1 MKRISLSSHQGKIT
15 NAGASGKLP
24 LKAVSIFL
32 NFPDHCPL
40 LPMAHKVSLNTQI
53 LLGCTAGVAAGLL
66 LQSQGQTPLADNTL
80 YGARLLGNLFLD
92 LLRMVL
98 IPLVFSSIVVGVSN
112 LAAHQKMHR
121 VWTTTLAFFF
131 LTMGVAI
138 VLGLGAA
145 NLFRPGEGLQL
156 AMFADATQNFQARQ
170 MPLPEY
176 IAQFLRGLFQN
187 PFKALAQGEI
197 LAVVMIALFLGI
209 ALVVGG
215 ERYRNLRILIQELQ
229 ELCLLIVGWIMRLA
243 PLGVAALLLQLV
255 ASQNVA
261 LLGSL
266 GHFIAVVFGTTL
278 FHGLVVLPLI
288 LWLIT
293 RMSPL
298 HFLRGAREALITAFA
313 TSSSAAT
320 LPVTLRCV
328 EQHLH
333 VRKDIANFVVPLG
346 ATANMDGT
354 ALYEAAA
361 ALFVARL
368 AGIELDLAQQLIIFF
383 IAMLGAIG
391 APGIPSVGMLSMVL
405 VLESVGL
412 PTEAIAILLP
422 IDRILDTVRTAVN
435 VEGDMVGSLIVQKL
449 TDQPA

>member
-1 MKRISLSSHQGKIT
+1 MRKISLNS
-15 NAGASGKLP
+15 
-24 LKAVSIFL
+24 
-32 NFPDHCPL
+32 
-40 LPMAHKVSLNTQI
+40 QI
-53 LLGCTAGVAAGLL
+53 LIGCLIGIAGGWWLSGAGSTPMVA
-66 LQSQGQTPLADNTL
+66 NTL
-80 YGARLLGNLFLD
+80 YGAKLVGTLFLD

-98 IPLVFSSIVVGVSN
+98 IPLVFSSIVIGVAN
-112 LAAHQKMHR
+112 LRANQKMHR
-121 VWTTTLAFFF
+121 VWITTLSFFA
-131 LTMGVAI
+131 LSMAIAI
-138 VLGLGAA
+138 VIGLGAA
-145 NLFRPGEGLQL
+145 HIFKPGDGLQL
-156 AMFADATQNFQARQ
+156 AMFAEATQNFQARQ

-176 IAQFLRGLFQN
+176 IAQFLHGLFQN
-187 PFKALAQGEI
+187 PFKALAQGDI
-197 LAVVMIALFLGI
+197 LAVVIIALFLGI

-243 PLGVAALLLQLV
+243 PLGIAALLLQLV
-255 ASQNVA
+255 ASQNNA
-261 LLGSL
+261 LLYSL
-266 GHFIAVVFGTTL
+266 AHFIAVVIGSTL
-278 FHGLVVLPLI
+278 FHGIVVLPLMLYI
-288 LWLIT
+288 VT

-298 HFLRGAREALITAFA
+298 HFWRGAREALVTAFA

-333 VRKDIANFVVPLG
+333 VKKDIANFVVPLG
-346 ATANMDGT
+346 ATMNMDGT

-361 ALFVARL
+361 ALFIARL
-368 AGIELDLAQQLIIFF
+368 AGIELDLAHQLIIFF

-405 VLESVGL
+405 VLQSVGL

-422 IDRILDTVRTAVN
+422 IDRILDTVRTTVN

-449 TDQPA
+449 AVPKGQVHDSV

>member
-1 MKRISLSSHQGKIT
+1 MRKISLNSQILIGCLIGIAGGWWLSG
-15 NAGASGKLP
+15 AGATP
-24 LKAVSIFL
+24 I
-32 NFPDHCPL
+32 
-40 LPMAHKVSLNTQI
+40 
-53 LLGCTAGVAAGLL
+53 VA
-66 LQSQGQTPLADNTL
+66 NTL
-80 YGARLLGNLFLD
+80 YGAKLVGTLFLD

-98 IPLVFSSIVVGVSN
+98 IPLVFSSIVIGVAN
-112 LAAHQKMHR
+112 LRANQKMHR
-121 VWTTTLAFFF
+121 VWITTLSFFA
-131 LTMGVAI
+131 LSMAI
-138 VLGLGAA
+138 AVVIGLGAA
-145 NLFRPGEGLQL
+145 HIFKPGDGLQL
-156 AMFADATQNFQARQ
+156 AMFAEATQNFQARQ

-176 IAQFLRGLFQN
+176 IAQFLHGLFQN
-187 PFKALAQGEI
+187 PFKALAQGDI
-197 LAVVMIALFLGI
+197 LAVVIIALFLGI

-243 PLGVAALLLQLV
+243 PLGIAALLLQLV
-255 ASQNVA
+255 ASQNNA
-261 LLGSL
+261 LLYSL
-266 GHFIAVVFGTTL
+266 AHFIAVVIGSTL
-278 FHGLVVLPLI
+278 LHGIVVLPLMLYI
-288 LWLIT
+288 VT

-298 HFLRGAREALITAFA
+298 HFWRGAREALVTAFA

-333 VRKDIANFVVPLG
+333 VKKDIANFVVPLG
-346 ATANMDGT
+346 ATVNMDGT

-361 ALFVARL
+361 TLFIARL
-368 AGIELDLAQQLIIFF
+368 AGIELDLAHQLIIFF

-405 VLESVGL
+405 VLQSVGL

-422 IDRILDTVRTAVN
+422 IDRILDTVRTTVN

-449 TDQPA
+449 AVPKGQAHESV